1 MTSLAQHAISTINN
15 AVIGR
20 VNSTPCINTHLT
32 LKATGCLSTI
42 RSVATQF
49 STHNEFEMLIVLLS
63 GESVEAT
70 IFSSTNVV
78 GHTNEAQLRDCA
90 KRIIATPPD
99 ERIADYIKL
108 HADFYAM
115 LERTIAKF
123 GDGRLGF
130 DIHTFIEMMPQQ
142 IQKIINSTYPKTT
155 H

>member
-1 MTSLAQHAISTINN
+1 MTSLAQHAN
-15 AVIGR
+15 
-20 VNSTPCINTHLT
+20 VNSTVVGSVNNTPCINTHLT
-32 LKATGCLSTI
+32 LKSSGCLSTI
-42 RSVATQF
+42 RSVATPF

-78 GHTNEAQLRDCA
+78 GHTNEAQLRGCA
-90 KRIIATPPD
+90 KRIQATPPD

-108 HADFYAM
+108 HGDFDAL
-115 LERTIAKF
+115 LEKTIAKF

-130 DIHTFIEMMPQQ
+130 DMHRFIEMMPQQ